1 MSEVKLKYV
10 FKGIVDDKLK
20 TLDENFIATTYAP
33 SKGKA
38 FTNILTQ
45 AKFKHGLRMSDKVLL
60 TGEFYIFYSTGV
72 CEIYN
77 ININQFELKTTN
89 LEELIKGTYESL
101 ENHKV
106 KVLKTGEIMRMEQY
120 KEQFLNKHK
129 AKIRYILVKTDNT
142 QEDITDKM
150 SFFYD
155 GIMLGDDIY
164 SFDKNENA
172 YIYKENKIIRTI

>member
-1 MSEVKLKYV
+1 
-10 FKGIVDDKLK
+10 
-20 TLDENFIATTYAP
+20 
-33 SKGKA
+33 
-38 FTNILTQ
+38 
-45 AKFKHGLRMSDKVLL
+45 
-60 TGEFYIFYSTGV
+60 
-72 CEIYN
+72 
-77 ININQFELKTTN
+77 
-89 LEELIKGTYESL
+89 
-101 ENHKV
+101 
-106 KVLKTGEIMRMEQY
+106 MRMEQY

-129 AKIRYILVKTDNT
+129 AKIRYVLVKTDNT

>member
-60 TGEFYIFYSTGV
+60 TGRILY
-72 CEIYN
+72 
-77 ININQFELKTTN
+77 
-89 LEELIKGTYESL
+89 
-101 ENHKV
+101 
-106 KVLKTGEIMRMEQY
+106 
-120 KEQFLNKHK
+120 FL
-129 AKIRYILVKTDNT
+129 
-142 QEDITDKM
+142 
-150 SFFYD
+150 
-155 GIMLGDDIY
+155 
-164 SFDKNENA
+164 
-172 YIYKENKIIRTI
+172 